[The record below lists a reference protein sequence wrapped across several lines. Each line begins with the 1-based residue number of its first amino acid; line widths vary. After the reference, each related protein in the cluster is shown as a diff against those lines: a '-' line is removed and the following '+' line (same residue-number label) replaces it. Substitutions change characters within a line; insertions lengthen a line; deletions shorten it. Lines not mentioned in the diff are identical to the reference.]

1 MSYNLGDL
9 SPALKSLAERLEQ
22 DSIDINSKTPPPTEA
37 STSSRRQLELELALE
52 DIKEE
57 ENDIETSS
65 QSVNRPS
72 VRTPTTL
79 PMSTDQQLAEL
90 RALLESSEGQALL
103 SSAGI
108 DSSILSTVAPT
119 IELDPTTPMKRA
131 ANGRRS
137 SIESLH
143 QSAIRQHN

>member
-1 MSYNLGDL
+1 MNFNLGEF
-9 SPALKSLAERLEQ
+9 SPELKSIADRVEQ
-22 DSIDINSKTPPPTEA
+22 IDRELNSKTPPHTEA
-37 STSSRRQLELELALE
+37 STSSRRQLEIELALE
-52 DIKEE
+52 DIKDETH
-57 ENDIETSS
+57 DIETSS
-65 QSVNRPS
+65 NTVQPNQAS
-72 VRTPTTL
+72 VRTTTTL

-90 RALLESSEGQALL
+90 RALLESTEGQALL
-103 SSAGI
+103 SRAGI

-143 QSAIRQHN
+143 QSSI